1 MSGARHAMP
10 FGAEVLERGGVCFRL
25 WAPTAREVAL
35 ELSGGRA
42 PSRMPMRAAGDGW
55 YETVSAEAAAGAHY
69 RYRIGEHA
77 VPDPA
82 SRFQPQ
88 GVHGPSQ
95 VVDAR
100 DYRWRETG
108 WAGRPWQEAVVYEL
122 HVGTFTKA
130 GTFAAAAQRL
140 PSLAEIGIT
149 AVEVMPIAA
158 CPGVRNWGY
167 DGVLPFAPQASY
179 GSPDEL
185 RAFVDAAHASRLM
198 VLLDVVYNHFG
209 PEGNYLGLY
218 AKPFFTDRHHTPW
231 GEAINFDGP
240 SSRPVRDFF
249 IHNALYW
256 LEEFRMDGLRLDA
269 VHAIKDDSS
278 PDILEELAAVV
289 HAGPG
294 KERPVHLVLENY
306 ENEVRYLKRRPA
318 TRPYAAQWNDD
329 FHHAAHV
336 LLTGERD
343 GYYADYAEEPAHHL
357 VRCLAE
363 GFSYQG
369 QTSGYRGGRRGEPSA
384 GLPACAFINFLQ
396 NHDQVGNRARGE
408 RLTTLTEPRK
418 LRALTAILL
427 LAPSVPALFMGEE
440 FGCERPFLF
449 FCDFGGEL
457 GDAVRLGRQREFAR
471 FGALHEG
478 APELAKIPDPNAVT
492 TFEASKLDWDEV
504 GAGTHAAWRELTARL
519 LALRHRH
526 VVPTLPE
533 VRIERIEM
541 LGSRA
546 FCLQWRLGAAGRLT
560 LLANLSDG
568 TVDAGAHAWRAGQAL
583 YSEPAPGADPG
594 STLPPWSVAWY
605 LDATPSAVEAPAARR
620 RGHGRPR

>member
-1 MSGARHAMP
+1 MSAGRHAMP
-10 FGAEVLERGGVCFRL
+10 FGAEVLEGGGARFGL
-25 WAPTAREVAL
+25 WAPTAHDVAL
-35 ELSGGRA
+35 ELADGGELA
-42 PSRMPMRAAGDGW
+42 HLPMRAAADGW
-55 YETVSAEAAAGAHY
+55 YEVVSAQAAAGTRY
-69 RYRIGEHA
+69 RYRIDGARA

-82 SRFQPQ
+82 SRFQPA
-88 GVHGPSQ
+88 GVHGSSE

-100 DYRWRETG
+100 IYRWRETG
-108 WAGRPWQEAVVYEL
+108 WAGRPWHEAVVYEL

-130 GTFAAAAQRL
+130 GTFAAAAAHL
-140 PSLAEIGIT
+140 PSLAELGVT
-149 AVEVMPIAA
+149 VVEIMPVAA

-185 RAFVDAAHASRLM
+185 RAFVDAAHACGLM

-231 GEAINFDGP
+231 GQAINFDGP

-269 VHAIKDDSS
+269 VHAIKDDSI
-278 PDILEELAAVV
+278 PDILEELAATVR
-289 HAGPG
+289 AGPG

-306 ENEVRYLKRRPA
+306 ENEARYLKRRA
-318 TRPYAAQWNDD
+318 GGRPYAAQWNDD
-329 FHHAAHV
+329 FHHAAHA
-336 LLTGERD
+336 LLTNERD

-369 QTSGYRGGRRGEPSA
+369 QTSIYRGRRRGEPSA
-384 GLPACAFINFLQ
+384 ALPACAFINFLQ

-408 RLTTLTEPRK
+408 RLAMLTEPRK

-427 LAPSVPALFMGEE
+427 LAPAVPALFMGEE

-478 APELAKIPDPNAVT
+478 APELASVPDPNAVA
-492 TFEASKLDWDEV
+492 TFESSKLDWREAAE
-504 GAGTHAAWRELTARL
+504 GAHAVWRELHARL
-519 LALRHRH
+519 LALRHRYLSPALANVRTEH
-526 VVPTLPE
+526 V
-533 VRIERIEM
+533 EM
-541 LGSRA
+541 LGARA
-546 FCLQWRLGAAGRLT
+546 FCLQWRLGADGVLTLVANLGDDPVEAETKTRRAGRE
-560 LLANLSDG
+560 
-568 TVDAGAHAWRAGQAL
+568 L
-583 YSEPAPGADPG
+583 YCEPPPGAEPG
-594 STLPPWSVAWY
+594 TLPPWSVAWY
-605 LDATPSAVEAPAARR
+605 LDATPPGTGGRSARR
-620 RGHGRPR
+620 RGHVRR